1 MRIVEACHGRTISEV
16 AREYQLAYTTVE
28 RWFYEL
34 APTQLVEESPTRICV
49 DEFAIRK
56 GHSYATGVLNADTG
70 RVLAVTN
77 GRNQEAIQQAL
88 KTVQGNVAYIVSD
101 LAPAMKKAIEEVF
114 PKAIHVLDRFH
125 VIQLITDALMRRRYY
140 LDKKGKHQTVRHMN
154 RLLTSEPGLLSEE
167 DRKQVREWCLQD
179 DNLSQLYKGFQ

>member
-1 MRIVEACHGRTISEV
+1 M
-16 AREYQLAYTTVE
+16 
-28 RWFYEL
+28 
-34 APTQLVEESPTRICV
+34 

-77 GRNQEAIQQAL
+77 GRTQEAIQQAL

-179 DNLSQLYKGFQ
+179 DNLSQLYL

>member
-1 MRIVEACHGRTISEV
+1 LTFTFDYGLEASRIATKAYQMRIVEACHGRTISEV

-88 KTVQGNVAYIVSD
+88 KTVQGNVGIS
-101 LAPAMKKAIEEVF
+101 
-114 PKAIHVLDRFH
+114 
-125 VIQLITDALMRRRYY
+125 
-140 LDKKGKHQTVRHMN
+140 
-154 RLLTSEPGLLSEE
+154 
-167 DRKQVREWCLQD
+167 
-179 DNLSQLYKGFQ
+179 

>member
-1 MRIVEACHGRTISEV
+1 VE
-16 AREYQLAYTTVE
+16 
-28 RWFYEL
+28 
-34 APTQLVEESPTRICV
+34 
-49 DEFAIRK
+49 
-56 GHSYATGVLNADTG
+56 
-70 RVLAVTN
+70 
-77 GRNQEAIQQAL
+77 
-88 KTVQGNVAYIVSD
+88 YIVSD

-154 RLLTSEPGLLSEE
+154 RLLTSELGLLSEE

-179 DNLSQLYKGFQ
+179 DNLSSLYKGLQHIRYVLKSTSMTQAIRRWNDWVQRFVWNRCSVMRKIDKTLLTKEEAFLSCAFLSLSNGVMEGTNNKIKLLKRRAYGYRNDERFFLRTV